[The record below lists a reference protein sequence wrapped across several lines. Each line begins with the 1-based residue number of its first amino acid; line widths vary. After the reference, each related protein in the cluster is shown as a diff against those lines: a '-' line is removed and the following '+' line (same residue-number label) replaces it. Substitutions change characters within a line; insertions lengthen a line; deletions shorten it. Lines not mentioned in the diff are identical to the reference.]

1 MLEVDADKRITA
13 EETLAHPYLA
23 EVYTYSSQITL
34 FSSLFPLR
42 PIWVSRLKRYFIF
55 NLFFSPICLLIFH
68 VYHQYADPTDEP
80 NSQVYDQTFEDYELS
95 IQDWKGENNQ
105 ILFNKN
111 T

>member
-1 MLEVDADKRITA
+1 MFT
-13 EETLAHPYLA
+13 P
-23 EVYTYSSQITL
+23 
-34 FSSLFPLR
+34 
-42 PIWVSRLKRYFIF
+42 
-55 NLFFSPICLLIFH
+55 FFSPICLLLY

-95 IQDWKGENNQ
+95 IQDWKGKNNQ

>member
-1 MLEVDADKRITA
+1 MAISVSVTSSASISDWRVD
-13 EETLAHPYLA
+13 TLVRLHWY
-23 EVYTYSSQITL
+23 I
-34 FSSLFPLR
+34 
-42 PIWVSRLKRYFIF
+42 PIQEIYFIF
-55 NLFFSPICLLIFH
+55 NLFFSPICLLLH

>member
-23 EVYTYSSQITL
+23 EVYTYSSQVTL
-34 FSSLFPLR
+34 FSVFLWDQFKFL
-42 PIWVSRLKRYFIF
+42 VSRDIF
-55 NLFFSPICLLIFH
+55 HIWPFLLSPICLLLH

-95 IQDWKGENNQ
+95 IQDWKGENSQ
-105 ILFNKN
+105 IFFNKN